1 MCRYAITVW
10 YMDTEERREHEARLR
25 GGKESLVSEGEH
37 KVEKEKG
44 KGKKSSE
51 GGREVQAKENG
62 KLS

>member
-1 MCRYAITVW
+1 
-10 YMDTEERREHEARLR
+10 MDTEERREHEARLR